1 MKSSILLPT
10 IVFILSLLSYQ
21 TAGSRKVDKVRDK
34 NYLIKTHEASDTK
47 TGKDYIGESDD
58 IGIGRGGT
66 RKKPKDLKAQKVEKA
81 KDKNYNNDGIAKGG
95 NQPRK
100 VEKERDNYYLI
111 NTAQGSL
118 KASKRKNGMD
128 YEGLQETEISNGF
141 NWK

>member
-1 MKSSILLPT
+1 MKSPILLPT
-10 IVFILSLLSYQ
+10 IVLILSLLSYQ

-58 IGIGRGGT
+58 IGMRRGGP
-66 RKKPKDLKAQKVEKA
+66 KQKPKDLDARKVEKA
-81 KDKNYNNDGIAKGG
+81 RDKN
-95 NQPRK
+95 
-100 VEKERDNYYLI
+100 YLI